1 MATTTLTLTTDDGL
15 VRQLERIAA
24 DRNTDVN
31 SFVTWLLENYVKA
44 SVGRSVPPRLEEAD
58 LPPITRS
65 ALGLLKDLPDRPWK
79 ELLTDALMEKY
90 GFVK

>member
-31 SFVTWLLENYVKA
+31 SLVTALLENYARA
-44 SVGRSVPPRLEEAD
+44 STGRSDPPRLEEAE

-65 ALGLLKDLPDRPWK
+65 ALGLLKGLPARPWK
-79 ELLTDALMEKY
+79 DLLTDALMDKY
-90 GFVK
+90 GFAK